1 MKNWR
6 KKFCAKKKSETPN
19 CGKQTIEFNIFC
31 ANFNAREFF
40 LFSFPGKGGS
50 HPHIHKL
57 SLYVSLSLPLS
68 SNLQRVGNPQFFVL
82 SILHISPL
90 VTLLFAAL
98 WLFANKLI
106 FQRTYKFSISAIC
119 APFSYSIYTHTQ
131 PQQQRTHISTSAC
144 QLAHTHSDAHVT
156 LIHSHAR
163 TYTVFSSILR

>member
-1 MKNWR
+1 MQ
-6 KKFCAKKKSETPN
+6 KKKAKRQTAESKQSNSTFFVQILTPGN
-19 CGKQTIEFNIFC
+19 
-31 ANFNAREFF
+31 FF